1 MKVFL
6 LKLMIKTKWF
16 SCGCYYP
23 PSQSDQYFFE
33 ILEKCYINIQNMI
46 HLFVAD
52 FTAEESEPCLA
63 HFLYECNAK
72 NIVN

>member
-1 MKVFL
+1 MAAITHQASL
-6 LKLMIKTKWF
+6 TNT
-16 SCGCYYP
+16 S
-23 PSQSDQYFFE
+23 
-33 ILEKCYINIQNMI
+33 LEKCYINIQNMI
-46 HLFVAD
+46 HLFVGD